1 MITKVLESV
10 NTDLDTLLVKDK
22 QLYFSTLTS
31 LLGSKNRITTG
42 YDINL
47 LALADRVNSVLMLE
61 GIDYT
66 NRDLLKIILSN
77 IDRKLLMTKLRGS

>member
-1 MITKVLESV
+1 MITKVLELV

-22 QLYFSTLTS
+22 QLYFSTLAS

-42 YDINL
+42 YDFNL

-61 GIDYT
+61 GITYT
-66 NRDLLKIILSN
+66 NRDLLRIILSN
-77 IDRKLLMTKLRGS
+77 IDRKILITKLRGS